1 MVMGKDNV
9 LEYPKLD
16 NEVITVKNFMVIK
29 EATMKCGDIT
39 VLVGEQATGK
49 SLLAKLRYFF
59 WEYQQGLVRNFQMRT
74 GYPFRT
80 VSLEKSIDEYV
91 NRRISFFCELFPN
104 IENVES
110 VFSIIFETDEFS
122 ISIKRDRKGSKIKIK
137 HSGTLDAFIEN
148 VQEVFNDINVYLEKE
163 FSSKNKIKKTK
174 SSLFGT
180 NFLFR
185 RNFSSL
191 LRERVDFSSVPSV
204 LYVPASRLFFAT
216 VQDNIFR
223 LMDSSR
229 FEDYEE
235 YSLDPLSKRFASF
248 WEGQKE
254 ILSDE
259 FKNSKRNKDWFKEA
273 NKVLAGNYVYKN
285 RIDYIENNW
294 GETVKLKDASSGQ
307 QNVLPLLAAINGFP
321 KNNKKQQLLI
331 IEEPEAHLYP
341 ESQRALV
348 KMVADVVRK
357 EKCKVMI
364 TTHSPYIPA
373 CVNNEI
379 KIAKNKGDSLGVT
392 AYHVSDI
399 SDIFDE
405 NAQDIYYTK
414 YALINV
420 KKLDQASIE
429 IANEY
434 SKQIAIEERSQQGN
448 KDERPN

>member
-1 MVMGKDNV
+1 MGKNDKIS
-9 LEYPKLD
+9 YPELK
-16 NEVITVKNFMVIK
+16 NEVIKVTNFLVIK
-29 EATMKCGDIT
+29 KATMKCGDIT
-39 VLVGEQATGK
+39 VLVGEQARGK

-74 GYPFRT
+74 RYPVRT
-80 VSLEKSIDEYV
+80 ASLEKSIDEYV

-104 IENVES
+104 IENIES

-137 HSGTLDAFIEN
+137 HSGILDAFIEN
-148 VQEVFNDINVYLEKE
+148 VQEVFNDINTYLEKE
-163 FSSKNKIKKTK
+163 FSSKNKIKKTG
-174 SSLFGT
+174 SSLFRT
-180 NFLFR
+180 NVLR
-185 RNFSSL
+185 TTIFSSL
-191 LRERVDFSSVPSV
+191 LNEQVDFSTIPSV

-223 LMDSSR
+223 MMAANR
-229 FEDYEE
+229 FEDAEK
-235 YSLDPLSKRFASF
+235 YSLDPLSERFASF

-254 ILSDE
+254 VFSDE
-259 FKNSKRNKDWFKEA
+259 FKNPKKNKDWFKEA

-321 KNNKKQQLLI
+321 KKNKKKQLLI

-348 KMVADVVRK
+348 KMIADVVRK

-379 KIAKNKGDSLGVT
+379 KIADNDEDSLHVT
-392 AYHVSDI
+392 AYHVSDRDAEGHV
-399 SDIFDE
+399 SDKNVE
-405 NAQDIYYTK
+405 DIYYTK
-414 YALINV
+414 YNLINV
-420 KKLDQASIE
+420 KKLDKAST
-429 IANEY
+429 
-434 SKQIAIEERSQQGN
+434 QIAKEYCEQVAIEKNRQKKSDKSDG
-448 KDERPN
+448 

>member
-1 MVMGKDNV
+1 MSKDNV
-9 LEYPKLD
+9 LEYPRLD
-16 NEVITVKNFMVIK
+16 NEVIRVKNFLVIK
-29 EATMKCGDIT
+29 KAKMKCGDIT
-39 VLVGEQATGK
+39 VLVGEQARGK

-74 GYPFRT
+74 RYPVRT

-321 KNNKKQQLLI
+321 DKNKKKQLLI

-348 KMVADVVRK
+348 KMIGEVVRTK
-357 EKCKVMI
+357 DCKAMI

-373 CVNNEI
+373 CINNEI
-379 KIAKNKGDSLGVT
+379 KIADNDEDSLDVT

-399 SDIFDE
+399 PDGSDE
-405 NAQDIYYTK
+405 NAEDIYYTK
-414 YALINV
+414 YGLINV
-420 KKLDQASIE
+420 NKLDEASTQ

-434 SKQIAIEERSQQGN
+434 CKQLAIRTKKL
-448 KDERPN
+448 KDKADKNND

>member
-1 MVMGKDNV
+1 
-9 LEYPKLD
+9 
-16 NEVITVKNFMVIK
+16 
-29 EATMKCGDIT
+29 MKCGDIT
-39 VLVGEQATGK
+39 VLVGEQARGK

-59 WEYQQGLVRNFQMRT
+59 WEYQQGLVRIFQMRT
-74 GYPFRT
+74 RYPFRT

-122 ISIKRDRKGSKIKIK
+122 ITIKKNKNSSKIKIK
-137 HSGTLDAFIEN
+137 HSEILDDFIEN
-148 VQEVFNDINVYLEKE
+148 ATEIFNDINTYLEKE
-163 FSSKNKIKKTK
+163 FSSKIKTK
-174 SSLFGT
+174 TPRVESFKRS
-180 NFLFR
+180 FLIGN
-185 RNFSSL
+185 NFSLL
-191 LRERVDFSSVPSV
+191 LRERVDFSRVPSV

-223 LMDSSR
+223 LMASDR
-229 FEDYEE
+229 FQDAEE

-254 ILSDE
+254 ILSHE
-259 FKNSKRNKDWFKEA
+259 FKNLKKNKDWFKEA

-321 KNNKKQQLLI
+321 NKNKKKQLLI

-348 KMVADVVRK
+348 KMIADVVRK
-357 EKCKVMI
+357 KDCKVMI

-373 CVNNEI
+373 CINNEI
-379 KIAKNKGDSLGVT
+379 KIADNKGGSLGVT
-392 AYHVSDI
+392 AYHVSDRDAEGHV
-399 SDIFDE
+399 SDKNVE
-405 NAQDIYYTK
+405 DIYYTK
-414 YALINV
+414 YNLINV
-420 KKLDQASIE
+420 KKLDQASID

-434 SKQIAIEERSQQGN
+434 LEQIAIEERSQQGN
-448 KDERPN
+448 KDARPD